1 MRTSTPALH
10 RQNTANN
17 GFTLFE
23 MLVVIVIAGIL
34 ALIAAPGWLTFAN
47 NRRADAGRDQV
58 LQILRQAQ
66 TRALQTRRAQVVDF
80 VTPANALP
88 MIKTAGVEQSLDG
101 QTTSAQRSNSS
112 YSLDVINNRNAGCS
126 AGVDKCVVFDD
137 RGNIKTADNGEPPAE
152 ESGIMKIVVSS
163 PANNGSKRCV
173 IVRTLLG
180 AMQNGSGDECNN

>member
-1 MRTSTPALH
+1 MRTSTLAPH
-10 RQNTANN
+10 RQNTANK

-23 MLVVIVIAGIL
+23 MLIVIVIAGIL

-88 MIKTAGVEQSLDG
+88 VIKTAGVEQPLDG

-112 YSLDVINNRNAGCS
+112 YSLDIINNRNAGCS
-126 AGVDKCVVFDD
+126 TGVDKCVVFDD

-180 AMQNGSGDECNN
+180 AMQNGSGDECNS